1 VLINEVSTTEE
12 KAQARG
18 ISGPALWTTLAVYSI
33 LLLVL
38 GYYHEM
44 WRDEVRAFSVAIN
57 AGSWGQLLTDLRA
70 EGHPILWYVVLR
82 VGYGLTHSHLVL
94 PAAGIIVA
102 IGTAYVILRY
112 APFPVWLRVLALFG
126 AFLGYELS
134 VVSRN
139 YGIGVL
145 FMLLACI
152 AYSSRREKPWLLALM
167 IALTANTSVHAA
179 MASLVLIAFWLTDLF
194 DSETRPA
201 ILSHDGIASAVFA
214 LIGVALALAT
224 ARPTP
229 DMAWAFSSSKL
240 DIGAVLRSVLIDPG
254 KGLIGYRGASI
265 AAAAELPWRL
275 VHIDAMVAA
284 RIIVNACLAWLAWN
298 LRGSWRGLVA
308 LLITII
314 GFEIFFRNVYTAG
327 LRHEGIVLFLIFSIC
342 WMAVVRSKNST
353 TIARRIALGL
363 LPLFVVQSAAL
374 PVMAVRYIR
383 YQESN
388 SEEYGKFIRGNPAY
402 RNAILIGEPDFM
414 MESMPYYVPNRIY
427 MPRQGEFHY
436 RVYFDNGARRTGVL
450 SLDRLVAISDSIA
463 CANQVP
469 VLLAIG
475 YPEFDNVPQG
485 STHPLKK
492 GTLFRWDSASW
503 ESLHLRQPDG
513 RHPVGTFPYAT
524 TDEIYRIYQVSCG
537 KAKASD

>member
-1 VLINEVSTTEE
+1 MMEREE
-12 KAQARG
+12 SAKR
-18 ISGPALWTTLAVYSI
+18 ISGAALWTTLAVYSI

-38 GYYHEM
+38 AYHHEM

-57 AGSWGQLLTDLRA
+57 AASWGQLVTDLRA

-82 VGYGLTHSHLVL
+82 VGYAVSHSKLVL
-94 PAAGIIVA
+94 PAAGIVVA
-102 IGTAYVILRY
+102 IGAAYVILRH

-152 AYSSRREKPWLLALM
+152 AYSSRRERPWLLALM

-179 MASLVLIAFWLTDLF
+179 MASLVLTAYWLSDLF

-201 ILSHDGIASAVFA
+201 IFSYAGIASVLLA
-214 LIGVALALAT
+214 LIGVGLALAT

-240 DIGAVLRSVLIDPG
+240 DVGAVLRSILVDPG

-265 AAAAELPWRL
+265 AAAADLPWRF
-275 VHIDAMVAA
+275 VHVDAMAAA
-284 RIIVNACLAWLAWN
+284 RIIVNGCLGWLAWS
-298 LRGSWRGLVA
+298 LRGSWRALIA
-308 LLITII
+308 LLITVV

-327 LRHEGIVLFLIFSIC
+327 LRHEGIVLFLILAIC
-342 WMAVVRSKNST
+342 WMTVMRSEHPSMLS
-353 TIARRIALGL
+353 RRIALGL
-363 LPLFVVQSAAL
+363 LPLFAVQAAAL

-388 SEEYGKFIRGNPAY
+388 SREYGKFIRSNPAY
-402 RNAILIGEPDFM
+402 RDAILVGEPDFM
-414 MESMPYYVPNRIY
+414 MESMPYYVANRIY

-436 RVYFDNGARRTGVL
+436 RVYFDNGAKRTDVL

-463 CANQVP
+463 CANRVP
-469 VLLAIG
+469 VLLAMG
-475 YPEFDNVPQG
+475 YPEFETVPQG
-485 STHPLKK
+485 ATHPLKK
-492 GTLFRWDSASW
+492 GTLFRWDSTSW
-503 ESLHLRQPDG
+503 GSLHLRQPDG
-513 RHPVGTFPYAT
+513 RHPVATFPYAT
-524 TDEIYRIYQVSCG
+524 TDEIYRVYQVSCR
-537 KAKASD
+537 KAQASD

>member
-1 VLINEVSTTEE
+1 MTNPVSTKEG
-12 KAQARG
+12 KAQATG

-38 GYYHEM
+38 SYHHEM

-57 AGSWGQLLTDLRA
+57 AGSWGQLVTDLRA

-82 VGYGLTHSHLVL
+82 VGYALTHSNLVL
-94 PAAGIIVA
+94 PAAGIVVA
-102 IGTAYVILRY
+102 IGAAYVILRY
-112 APFPVWLRVLALFG
+112 APFPLWLRVLALFG

-152 AYSSRREKPWLLALM
+152 AYSSRRERPWLLALM

-179 MASLVLIAFWLTDLF
+179 MAALVLIAFWLTDLF

-201 ILSHDGIASAVFA
+201 ALSHAGIASTAFA

-265 AAAAELPWRL
+265 AAAAEFPWRL
-275 VHIDAMVAA
+275 VHVDAMVAA
-284 RIIVNACLAWLAWN
+284 RIIVNVCLAWLAWN
-298 LRGSWRGLVA
+298 LRASWRALIA
-308 LLITII
+308 LLITIV

-327 LRHEGIVLFLIFSIC
+327 LRHEGIVLFLILSIC
-342 WMAVVRSKNST
+342 WMTVLRSKDPST
-353 TIARRIALGL
+353 VSRRIALGL
-363 LPLFVVQSAAL
+363 LPLFAVQAAAL

-383 YQESN
+383 YQES
-388 SEEYGKFIRGNPAY
+388 SSKEYGRFIRSNPAY

-414 MESMPYYVPNRIY
+414 MESMPYYVPNRVY

-436 RVYFDNGARRTGVL
+436 RVYFDNGARRADIL
-450 SLDRLVAISDSIA
+450 SLDRLVAISDSVA
-463 CANQVP
+463 CANRVP

-475 YPEFDNVPQG
+475 YPEFYNVPQG
-485 STHPLKK
+485 ATHPIKK

-503 ESLHLRQPDG
+503 ESLHRRQPDG
-513 RHPVGTFPYAT
+513 RHAVGP
-524 TDEIYRIYQVSCG
+524 SCLPRQTRPTG
-537 KAKASD
+537 FTS